1 MQCYRYLRI
10 NATGNVWFNI
20 SPCFQLQNGEEM
32 IFLLQFLLPMGLS
45 STGWVVELLTCI
57 FLLQPCCSW
66 GLLVRNQVLLN
77 PFCMLWRSV
86 WCPWKSVSRF
96 FAYHKLWPPA
106 WIPAF
111 YTFVH
116 RAHFLRLTFLLV
128 WLSFNQQCISTS
140 AQELKA
146 WRYLLL
152 HYTVGIPVVW
162 GTFHNWW
169 CALRK
174 RL

>member
-1 MQCYRYLRI
+1 MEMCSLTSHHVFSCK
-10 NATGNVWFNI
+10 TGSWFFFRFFSRWVWAV
-20 SPCFQLQNGEEM
+20 Q
-32 IFLLQFLLPMGLS
+32 
-45 STGWVVELLTCI
+45 VELLSYILASFCCI
-57 FLLQPCCSW
+57 VLLQPCCSW

-106 WIPAF
+106 SIPTF

-116 RAHFLRLTFLLV
+116 GALFLRLTFLFV

-140 AQELKA
+140 VQELKA

-152 HYTVGIPVVW
+152 LLH
-162 GTFHNWW
+162 
-169 CALRK
+169 
-174 RL
+174 